1 MEDEERKVDLSHR
14 TIQDEQARLRK
25 KRQKAENVFAVFKKP
40 LHESLTSVLPVML
53 IVLVLCFTI
62 APVPNNAMVAFLL
75 GGVML
80 IAGMGL
86 FTLGSEM
93 SMIPLGQAV
102 GSEITRRKKVWII
115 TVVGFLIGMII
126 TVAEPD
132 LQVLANQVPAIE
144 NNVIIWSVAVGVGVF
159 LVIAL
164 LRIVLGIQLRWL
176 LIGFYAIVFTLAMF
190 VSPDFWAV
198 AFDSGGVTTG
208 PMTVPFIMALGVG
221 VCAVRSDKQAGGDSF
236 GLVALCSIGP
246 IITVLILGLLYKP
259 DGSAYTAAVM
269 PDAKDTVEMFDLY
282 LSEIPHYLK
291 ETASALLPIGAFL
304 ILFQL
309 VTRRLKR
316 KEILHMVIGLVYVY
330 IGLTIFLM
338 GVNVGF
344 MPVGSFLGGSIAS
357 HTYNWILIPIA
368 MVIGYFIVQA
378 EPAVHVL
385 NKQVEEITAG
395 SIPAHAMNLALS
407 VGVAISLGLAMIRV
421 LTGISIMWFLVP
433 GYVLSL
439 ALSFVVP
446 QIFTSVAFDSGGVA
460 SGPMTATF
468 LLPFALGA
476 CNAVGGNLVT
486 DAFGVVAMVAMTPLV
501 TIQLLGLNRL
511 YLMITI
517 TNRVMGATHF
527 LDFYRAFGAPVVFT
541 ALGRGTAS
549 NDVLSYLGLEAT
561 EKSVMFSVVTPAV
574 KEVLMRELVDTMRI
588 DRPGSGI
595 AVCLHLSSVGGRT
608 ALNYLISGKSDAQ
621 PDMTVKEEEQMNE
634 NAYQLIVAITNT
646 GYTDAV
652 MEAASAAGAR
662 GGTVIHARAT
672 DAGNTNKFF
681 GMAISE
687 EREMIFLV
695 TSADKRAAIMQ
706 SIMEKAGAHTEA
718 QTVTFSVPLDDAA
731 GLYSANSN

>member
-1 MEDEERKVDLSHR
+1 MLLEKLKE
-14 TIQDEQARLRK
+14 A
-25 KRQKAENVFAVFKKP
+25 AA
-40 LHESLTSVLPVML
+40 SVLPISL
-53 IVLVLCFTI
+53 IVLAICFVLV
-62 APVPNNAMVAFLL
+62 PVDTGLMLSFVLATA
-75 GGVML
+75 ML
-80 IAGMGL
+80 ILGMGL

-102 GSEITRRKKVWII
+102 GSEITRRRKVWII
-115 TVVGFLIGMII
+115 VAVGFLIGMII

-132 LQVLANQVPAIE
+132 LQVLANQVPSIE

-176 LIGFYAIVFTLAMF
+176 LIGFYIIVFGLAMF

-221 VCAVRSDKQAGGDSF
+221 VCAVRSDKKAGGDSF

-282 LSEIPHYLK
+282 LSNIPHYLK

-316 KEILHMVIGLVYVY
+316 RELVHMAIGLVYVY

-357 HTYNWILIPIA
+357 HEYNWILIPIA

-395 SIPAHAMNLALS
+395 AIPAHAMNTALS
-407 VGVAISLGLAMIRV
+407 IGVALSLGLAMIRV
-421 LTGISIMWFLVP
+421 LTGVSIMWFLIP
-433 GYVLSL
+433 GYVISL

-446 QIFTSVAFDSGGVA
+446 HIFTSVAFDSGGVA

-476 CNAVGGNLVT
+476 CDAVGGNLVT

-501 TIQLLGLNRL
+501 TIQLLGLSYQRKL
-511 YLMITI
+511 RRTP
-517 TNRVMGATHF
+517 AP
-527 LDFYRAFGAPVVFT
+527 AAPV
-541 ALGRGTAS
+541 
-549 NDVLSYLGLEAT
+549 
-561 EKSVMFSVVTPAV
+561 AV
-574 KEVLMRELVDTMRI
+574 EELI
-588 DRPGSGI
+588 EL
-595 AVCLHLSSVGGRT
+595 C
-608 ALNYLISGKSDAQ
+608 
-621 PDMTVKEEEQMNE
+621 
-634 NAYQLIVAITNT
+634 
-646 GYTDAV
+646 
-652 MEAASAAGAR
+652 
-662 GGTVIHARAT
+662 
-672 DAGNTNKFF
+672 
-681 GMAISE
+681 
-687 EREMIFLV
+687 
-695 TSADKRAAIMQ
+695 
-706 SIMEKAGAHTEA
+706 
-718 QTVTFSVPLDDAA
+718 
-731 GLYSANSN
+731 